1 MSYFN
6 AITYD
11 PSNVSY
17 NTELPIY
24 LDGTTSSIPVNGAKY
39 YGNVFGNVMCSF
51 IVDGG
56 DTILGGNVLVSQ
68 NICLGGGLNILPV
81 ITDICGNVVSYS
93 QDVPTFITG
102 QSLSC
107 IAGASSNLQNQLSSL
122 SINSLLAVTTG
133 KKNFSVGDYNLPA
146 LYNGNLLWLMPYIT
160 CAAYIC
166 TSLFP

>member
-6 AITYD
+6 TLTYD
-11 PSNVSY
+11 PSNVAY

-24 LDGTTSSIPVNGAKY
+24 LDGTTSSIPVNGTKY

-93 QDVPTFITG
+93 YTRQ
-102 QSLSC
+102 
-107 IAGASSNLQNQLSSL
+107 IA
-122 SINSLLAVTTG
+122 
-133 KKNFSVGDYNLPA
+133 SV
-146 LYNGNLLWLMPYIT
+146 
-160 CAAYIC
+160 
-166 TSLFP
+166 